1 MKIAKDRLKEI
12 IKEEINDLQI
22 VVENRGQEIVDLI
35 SDRISEVGFGD
46 ENEEDFDAAKV
57 ELEEDGLASEQELEQ
72 ITFERWQALSG
83 VKEAISEDLNERS
96 GHWTDSRDLCMRLA
110 QRHAVDWDSDLQK
123 YLARKGGD
131 QKQCCM
137 CGGAPPGTRRG
148 PDGRLEGVDYFDP
161 KDPAQKKAC
170 LGF

>member
-1 MKIAKDRLKEI
+1 MKITKAKLKEI
-12 IKEEINDLQI
+12 IKEEIEA
-22 VVENRGQEIVDLI
+22 VT
-35 SDRISEVGFGD
+35 
-46 ENEEDFDAAKV
+46 EEK
-57 ELEEDGLASEQELEQ
+57 EQ
-72 ITFERWQALSG
+72 
-83 VKEAISEDLNERS
+83 LNE
-96 GHWTDSRDLCMRLA
+96 HWTDSRDLCMRLG
-110 QRHAVDWDSDLQK
+110 QRYAVDWDSDLQE